1 MIKIFKSL
9 EIAYLHRKDFD
20 WKKLKAETFQNLNSA
35 KDFKSSLSEVKV
47 LLNTIN
53 ADHSKVIYQ
62 GKEYGPVVEF
72 DKGQLSEQ
80 WIKKYAAK
88 PEFEVKILDG
98 KFGYILMPSIKFN
111 DLSSES
117 VHKVAQPLYDK
128 IAQIKTNNKLEG
140 WILDLRFNT
149 GGHSSPMLLALYDL
163 LGDNTI
169 WETLNVD
176 KKPDSIVKLDKG
188 KYKDNSKESSYI
200 NPKGQLIDDAKVAV
214 ITGLLTASSGEVTA
228 LAFKG
233 RANTIFIGEKTF
245 GKTTSNMVVDLP
257 FGAIMPL
264 SIGYDADRNGN
275 YYKQITPDIAISK
288 QDNFDDLLQ
297 DKNIQEAINFFQ
309 KKT

>member
-1 MIKIFKSL
+1 M
-9 EIAYLHRKDFD
+9 
-20 WKKLKAETFQNLNSA
+20 
-35 KDFKSSLSEVKV
+35 
-47 LLNTIN
+47 NTIN

-62 GKEYGPVVEF
+62 GKEYGSAVDF
-72 DKGQLSEQ
+72 DKGKLGEQ

-88 PEFEVKILDG
+88 PEFEVKVLDG
-98 KFGYILMPSIKFN
+98 KFGYILIPSIKFN

-117 VHKVAQPLYDK
+117 VHKVAQHLYDK

-200 NPKGQLIDDAKVAV
+200 NPEGQLIDNAKVAV
-214 ITGLLTASSGEVTA
+214 ITGLLTASAGEVTA

-245 GKTTSNMVVDLP
+245 GKTTSNMLVDLP